1 MNPLFA
7 LPWLELALLTC
18 LVGTAVVAL
27 RPGRHR
33 LRIALATS
41 GVAFACT
48 FVAWLGFHA
57 GFAPASGPGVDPVG
71 RWLGTPVFKLDDL
84 TAPLVP
90 AVALL
95 HFLTVLA
102 TPRSKMRRFSFASM
116 FANEAVRLATF
127 ACQDATL
134 LIALLALN
142 VVPVYAEL
150 RSRGRPTRV
159 FTLHMAASLACLAGG
174 YAVSLRHPEAGSAAM
189 MLGVL
194 IRVGIFPLH
203 TWVTDLFEQASFGTA
218 LLFTTPLLGV
228 LAAVRLVLPVAP
240 EWVLA
245 ALGAVSLFTA
255 VYSAALATVQR
266 DARRFFAF
274 VFLSHSSLVVVGL
287 ELHTAI
293 GLTGSFAL
301 WFSVVLSLGS
311 FGLTLRCLEARYG
324 RLALTD
330 FRGLYDQSPTLAVCF
345 LLSGLAC
352 VGFPG
357 TLGFVS
363 GELIVDA
370 AIDTNLAV
378 GIVVVIAAA
387 VNGIA
392 VLRAYFVLFTGAK
405 HESLLTLTIGLRER
419 VALLTLAALIL
430 GGGLYPQP
438 GITTRFAA
446 AEGVTRER
454 AKHFGGPDHPG
465 HE

>member
-1 MNPLFA
+1 MTDFFA
-7 LPWLELALLTC
+7 LPWLELAVASC
-18 LVGTAVVAL
+18 LVGAASVSV
-27 RPGRHR
+27 RPNRYR
-33 LRIALATS
+33 LRLALATS
-41 GVAFACT
+41 GAAFACT
-48 FVAWLGFHA
+48 FVAWLGFHCQ
-57 GFAPASGPGVDPVG
+57 FTSASAVDPLG
-71 RWLGTPVFKLDDL
+71 RRLGTPVFKLDDL
-84 TAPLVP
+84 TAPLIP

-116 FANEAVRLATF
+116 FVTEAIRLAAF
-127 ACQDATL
+127 ACHDATL
-134 LIALLALN
+134 LIALVALN
-142 VVPVYAEL
+142 VLPAYLEL

-159 FTLHMAASLACLAGG
+159 FALHMALAVGCLAGG
-174 YAVSLRHPEAGSAAM
+174 YALSQWNPDAGAAVM
-189 MLGVL
+189 MVGVL
-194 IRVGIFPLH
+194 TRVGVFPLH
-203 TWVTDLFEQASFGTA
+203 TWVPDLFEQASFGTA
-218 LLFTTPLLGV
+218 MLFTTPLLGV
-228 LAAVRLVLPVAP
+228 LVAVRLVLPVAP
-240 EWVLA
+240 DWVLST
-245 ALGAVSLFTA
+245 LGAASLVTA

-274 VFLSHSSLVVVGL
+274 VFLSHSSLVLVGL
-287 ELHTAI
+287 ELHSVI
-293 GLTGSFAL
+293 SLTGAFAL

-370 AIDTNLAV
+370 AIDTSLAV
-378 GIVVVIAAA
+378 GVAVVVAAA
-387 VNGIA
+387 LNGIA

-405 HESLLTLTIGLRER
+405 HESMLTLTIGLRER
-419 VALLTLAALIL
+419 LALLTLAALIL

-438 GITTRFAA
+438 GITTRHAA
-446 AEGVTRER
+446 AEAVTQAR
-454 AKHFGGPDHPG
+454 AKHFGTPATD
-465 HE
+465 

>member
-1 MNPLFA
+1 MTPLFT
-7 LPWLELALLTC
+7 LPWLELALATC
-18 LVGTAVVAL
+18 LAGAAAVAA
-27 RPGRHR
+27 RPTRYR

-41 GVAFACT
+41 GTVFACA
-48 FVAWLGFHA
+48 FLAWLGFHCD
-57 GFAPASGPGVDPVG
+57 FAPASALDPVG
-71 RWLGTPVFKLDDL
+71 RRLGTPLFKLDDL
-84 TAPLVP
+84 TAPLIP
-90 AVALL
+90 AIALL

-116 FANEAVRLATF
+116 FANEAVRLAAF
-127 ACQDATL
+127 ACQDPTL
-134 LIALLALN
+134 LVTLVALN
-142 VVPVYAEL
+142 LVPPYLEL

-159 FTLHMAASLACLAGG
+159 FVLHMATAVGCLAAG
-174 YAVSLRHPEAGSAAM
+174 YALSLSHPEAGSALM

-194 IRVGIFPLH
+194 IRVGVVPLH
-203 TWVTDLFEQASFGTA
+203 AWVADLFEQASFGTA

-228 LAAVRLVLPVAP
+228 LVAVRLVLPIAP
-240 EWVLA
+240 DWVLA
-245 ALGAVSLFTA
+245 VMGAASLVTA
-255 VYSAALATVQR
+255 VYAAALATVQR

-293 GLTGSFAL
+293 SLTGAFAL

-370 AIDTNLAV
+370 AIDTSLAV
-378 GIVVVIAAA
+378 GVAVVVAAA
-387 VNGIA
+387 LNGIA

-405 HESLLTLTIGLRER
+405 HESMLTLTIGLRER
-419 VALLTLAALIL
+419 LALLTLAALIL

-438 GITTRFAA
+438 GITTRYTAA
-446 AEGVTRER
+446 GAVTAAR
-454 AKHFGGPDHPG
+454 AKLTGAV
-465 HE
+465 E

>member
-1 MNPLFA
+1 MSEFFA
-7 LPWLELALLTC
+7 LPWLELAVAACLT
-18 LVGTAVVAL
+18 GAAVVAV
-27 RPGRHR
+27 RPSRHR
-33 LRIALATS
+33 LGIALATS
-41 GVAFACT
+41 GTVFACA
-48 FVAWLGFHA
+48 FLAWLGFH
-57 GFAPASGPGVDPVG
+57 GDFAPKSSVDPLG
-71 RWLGTPVFKLDDL
+71 RWLGTPLFKLDDL
-84 TAPLVP
+84 TAPLIP

-95 HFLTVLA
+95 HFLTALA

-116 FANEAVRLATF
+116 FANEAIRLAAF
-127 ACQDATL
+127 ACQDPTL
-134 LIALLALN
+134 LIALVALK
-142 VVPVYAEL
+142 VLPAYFEL

-159 FTLHMAASLACLAGG
+159 FALHMALSVGCLAGG
-174 YAVSLRHPEAGSAAM
+174 YALSMCHPEAGAAVM
-189 MLGVL
+189 MVGVL
-194 IRVGIFPLH
+194 TRVGVFPLH
-203 TWVTDLFEQASFGTA
+203 TWVPDLFEQASFGTA
-218 LLFTTPLLGV
+218 LLYTTPLLGV
-228 LAAVRLVLPVAP
+228 LVAVRLVLPIAP
-240 EWVLA
+240 DWVLA
-245 ALGAVSLFTA
+245 ATGAASLVTA
-255 VYSAALATVQR
+255 VYAAALATVQR

-274 VFLSHSSLVVVGL
+274 VFLSHSSLVLVGL

-293 GLTGSFAL
+293 SLTGSFAL
-301 WFSVVLSLGS
+301 WFSVILSLGG

-378 GIVVVIAAA
+378 GVAVVVAAA
-387 VNGIA
+387 LNGIA

-405 HESLLTLTIGLRER
+405 HESMLTLTIGLRER
-419 VALLTLAALIL
+419 LSLLTLAALIL

-438 GITTRFAA
+438 GITTRHKA
-446 AEGVTRER
+446 AEAVTQARE
-454 AKHFGGPDHPG
+454 KHFGPPA

>member
-1 MNPLFA
+1 MTDFFA
-7 LPWLELALLTC
+7 LPWLELAVVSC
-18 LVGTAVVAL
+18 LVGAASVSL
-27 RPGRHR
+27 RPSRYR
-33 LRIALATS
+33 LRLALATS
-41 GVAFACT
+41 GAAFACT
-48 FVAWLGFHA
+48 FVAWLGFH
-57 GFAPASGPGVDPVG
+57 GDFTPSASVDPLG
-71 RWLGTPVFKLDDL
+71 RWLGTPLFKLDDL
-84 TAPLVP
+84 TAPLIP

-102 TPRSKMRRFSFASM
+102 TPRSKMRRFSYTSLFV
-116 FANEAVRLATF
+116 NEAIRLAAF
-127 ACQDATL
+127 ACHDSTL

-142 VVPVYAEL
+142 VVPAYLEL

-159 FTLHMAASLACLAGG
+159 FALHMALMLGCLAGG
-174 YAVSLRHPEAGSAAM
+174 YALSRLHPEAGAAVM
-189 MLGVL
+189 MVGVL
-194 IRVGIFPLH
+194 TRVGVFPLH
-203 TWVTDLFEQASFGTA
+203 TWVPDLFEQASFGTA

-228 LAAVRLVLPVAP
+228 LAAVRLVLPIAP
-240 EWVLA
+240 DWVLS
-245 ALGAVSLFTA
+245 ALGAASLFTA

-274 VFLSHSSLVVVGL
+274 VFLSHSSLVLVGL
-287 ELHTAI
+287 ELHSVI
-293 GLTGSFAL
+293 SLTGAFAL
-301 WFSVVLSLGS
+301 WFSIVLSLGS

-378 GIVVVIAAA
+378 GVAVVLAAA
-387 VNGIA
+387 LNGIA

-405 HESLLTLTIGLRER
+405 HESMLTLTIGLRER

-438 GITTRFAA
+438 GITTRYTA
-446 AEGVTRER
+446 AEAVTQAR
-454 AKHFGGPDHPG
+454 AKHFGTPA